1 MAAILIVGATSPIC
15 RNLALRFAF
24 EGAKLFLAARDL
36 EETERV
42 AADIRVRSG
51 AQVFAG
57 AFNACDFGS
66 HAGLISAAK
75 ERLGKLDGLV
85 LGVGALGNESLAKR
99 DVSEA
104 ISVINANYSGAVSM
118 LTLAGEEMESA
129 RHGFMIVVGSVAG
142 DRGRQSN
149 YVYGSAKGGLALF
162 AQGLRAKL
170 AKSSVHVLTVKP
182 GYVDTRMT
190 WGRPGVFLCADPE
203 KVAARIH
210 RALGRRKDVIY
221 VPSFWRP
228 IMMVVRAIPERA
240 FKRLSL

>member
-1 MAAILIVGATSPIC
+1 MAAILILGATSPIC
-15 RNLALRFAF
+15 RKLALRFAL

-36 EETERV
+36 DEIERV

-57 AFNACDFGS
+57 TFDACDFSS
-66 HAGLISAAK
+66 HAGLISAATEK
-75 ERLGKLDGLV
+75 LGRLEGLV
-85 LGVGALGNESLAKR
+85 LGVGALGNERLAKR
-99 DVSEA
+99 EVSEA
-104 ISVINANYSGAVSM
+104 ISVINANYSGAVSI
-118 LTLAGEEMESA
+118 LTLAAAELESA
-129 RHGFMIVVGSVAG
+129 KHGFIIVIGSVAG
-142 DRGRQSN
+142 DRGRQGN

-190 WGRPGVFLCADPE
+190 WGRPGVFLCADPD